1 MDTGKNQDDVLVGKT
16 LRVYRYAI
24 KQNKPVG
31 VREVQRALKF
41 KSPTSASYHLTKL
54 EEVGLLKQTTEGYI
68 VEKMVLENYI
78 KLRRMLISKYFLLS
92 LFFAAALII
101 QIIVFRPS
109 KLSRDFV
116 FEVLI
121 ITIAMASYIYFA
133 LITRSKSRL

>member
-1 MDTGKNQDDVLVGKT
+1 MDTSKNQDDVLVGKT